1 MFLGSSFRLVDGPPG
16 FQWLNQGNWAGEVIF
31 ASPAGLPQLPL
42 PGSVNSTAS
51 LSPAGYLLS
60 SGARGNWW
68 RQCQYQCPWGFPPL
82 PTLAIKKLVSFSVKA
97 IDFFFPSL
105 RPILHY
111 APSRVWELCLSFTN
125 VSFRTFIYRIKEELP
140 WVSCY
145 LASSDLKYSWK
156 MQGAL

>member
-1 MFLGSSFRLVDGPPG
+1 MFLGSSFRLVDAPLG
-16 FQWLNQGNWAGEVIF
+16 FQWLNRGNWAGEVIF

-42 PGSVNSTAS
+42 PGSANSTAS

-97 IDFFFPSL
+97 IDFFFPLPQANPTLCSFQGL
-105 RPILHY
+105 R
-111 APSRVWELCLSFTN
+111 AVSFTN

>member
-1 MFLGSSFRLVDGPPG
+1 MFLGSSSRLVDAP
-16 FQWLNQGNWAGEVIF
+16 WASNGWIEGTEQGEVIF

-42 PGSVNSTAS
+42 PGSANSTAS

-60 SGARGNWW
+60 SRARGNWW

-82 PTLAIKKLVSFSVKA
+82 PTLAVKKLVSFSVKA
-97 IDFFFPSL
+97 IDFFFPLPQASPTLCSFQGL
-105 RPILHY
+105 R
-111 APSRVWELCLSFTN
+111 AVSFTN

-156 MQGAL
+156 MQGGL

>member
-111 APSRVWELCLSFTN
+111 APSRVWELCLSPMFLLEHSFTESRKSSPGYPVILPVLTWN
-125 VSFRTFIYRIKEELP
+125 AVGKCREL
-140 WVSCY
+140 C
-145 LASSDLKYSWK
+145 K
-156 MQGAL
+156 